1 MTDWMATN
9 VHALL
14 GIKGIE
20 IRDYGSKVMSGFKKG
35 ALVKC
40 GLATSSRSCPVLLTG
55 RRDWERE
62 TRHTQLHTLRLNNS
76 CLYPG
81 SQN

>member
-1 MTDWMATN
+1 MADWMAAN

-40 GLATSSRSCPVLLTG
+40 GAW
-55 RRDWERE
+55 RRVAD
-62 TRHTQLHTLRLNNS
+62 LVP
-76 CLYPG
+76 CF
-81 SQN
+81 

>member
-1 MTDWMATN
+1 MTDWMAAN

-55 RRDWERE
+55 RRDWSV
-62 TRHTQLHTLRLNNS
+62 RHVTLS
-76 CLYPG
+76 FIP
-81 SQN
+81 